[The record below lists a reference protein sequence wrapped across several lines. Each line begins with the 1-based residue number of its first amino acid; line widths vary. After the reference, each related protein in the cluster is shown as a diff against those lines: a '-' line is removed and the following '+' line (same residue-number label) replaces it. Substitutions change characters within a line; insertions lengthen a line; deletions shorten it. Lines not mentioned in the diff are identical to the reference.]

1 MSSVTLRKSQGVGH
15 LELNRP
21 DAANALN
28 LEMARLLVELVT
40 SAGED
45 DDITA
50 VLVTGAGARFCGGG
64 DVVAMAAQSDPTA
77 YVQELADTVDAALR
91 QLSDLS
97 KPVVCAVHGAVAGA
111 GIAVML
117 SCDVIMAAP
126 GTTFGMA
133 YSKVGLTPDCGTSWL
148 LPRAIG
154 LQRALNLG
162 LTGRALSA
170 EEAAD
175 WGLVSE
181 VVTEPA
187 AAARRLAAEM
197 AAGPAQA
204 LGQTRRLLR
213 SSYTRDRAAAG
224 VDESRTIASSV
235 TTEFAQ
241 QALLK
246 FGTTRKSSPPR

>member
-1 MSSVTLRKSQGVGH
+1 MSSVTLRRSQGVGH

-21 DAANALN
+21 DAANALD
-28 LEMARLLVELVT
+28 LVMARQLVGLVR

-45 DDITA
+45 DDVAA
-50 VLVTGAGARFCGGG
+50 VLVTGAGARFCAGG
-64 DVVAMAAQSDPTA
+64 DVVAMAAHLDPTS
-77 YVQELADTVDAALR
+77 YVQELAETVDTALR
-91 QLSDLS
+91 QLSDIS

-117 SCDVIMAAP
+117 SCDVIIAAP
-126 GTTFGMA
+126 GATFSMA
-133 YSKVGLTPDCGTSWL
+133 YSKVGLTPDCGASWL

-154 LQRALNLG
+154 LQRALNVS

-181 VVTEPA
+181 VVAEPV
-187 AAARRLAAEM
+187 AAARRMAVEM
-197 AAGPAQA
+197 AAGPAEA

-224 VDESRTIASSV
+224 VDESQTIARSV

-241 QALLK
+241 RALLK
-246 FGTTRKSSPPR
+246 FGSTKGSRRP